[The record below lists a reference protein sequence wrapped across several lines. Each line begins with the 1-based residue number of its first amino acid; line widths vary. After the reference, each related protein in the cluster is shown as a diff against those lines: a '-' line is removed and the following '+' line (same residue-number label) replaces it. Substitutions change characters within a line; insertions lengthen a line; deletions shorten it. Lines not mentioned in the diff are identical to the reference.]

1 MEKVNT
7 PIDKLNKDEVKVKE
21 LSQKNKQSFEITDAS
36 IFDNT
41 LKDID
46 QILSNLEEKSEIK
59 QDTSDKFHALP
70 EVKFPT
76 LVTTVTKNE
85 LNKEPIN
92 EIEEHLIDQNLL
104 TIHEVADIKESGKKK
119 VKSFFSFYSY
129 LIFIIV
135 IFLTLYGALDV
146 SKNLI
151 ISKYAKSA
159 QYIQYFYEV
168 IEIVKVS
175 IFNLAD
181 YIQNKKYHNA
191 RICFE
196 EIL

>member
-1 MEKVNT
+1 MENVTT
-7 PIDKLNKDEVKVKE
+7 PIDKPNKDEVKVKE
-21 LSQKNKQSFEITDAS
+21 LFQKNKQSFEITDAS

-41 LKDID
+41 LKEID
-46 QILSNLEEKSEIK
+46 QILRNLEEKSEIK
-59 QDTSDKFHALP
+59 QDASYKFHALP

-76 LVTTVTKNE
+76 LVTPATKNE

-104 TIHEVADIKESGKKK
+104 TILEVPNIKENDKKK
-119 VKSFFSFYSY
+119 VKSFFGFYSY

-135 IFLTLYGALDV
+135 IFLTLYGVLDV

-151 ISKYAKSA
+151 VSKYPKSA

-175 IFNLAD
+175 IFNLAN
-181 YIQNKKYHNA
+181 YIQNKN
-191 RICFE
+191 
-196 EIL
+196 

>member
-1 MEKVNT
+1 MEIVTT

-76 LVTTVTKNE
+76 LVTPATKNE

-151 ISKYAKSA
+151 ISKYPKSA

-181 YIQNKKYHNA
+181 YIQNKN
-191 RICFE
+191 
-196 EIL
+196 